1 MTRTGKGPLLIAAV
15 ILVALAGLIPLWRS
29 SHRPPAHDTEA
40 AAMPAP
46 PPRAIVDD
54 TLGRGESLAQLMADN
69 GFDPPQ
75 IHEITQAIR
84 EFKIPR
90 KMRPGVV
97 MRFSGLPGATPDHV
111 RLQINPDSLLHLA
124 VSDSGWNAR
133 LEVVPIVKDTVRLA
147 GVIESSL
154 WNANLAG
161 DVDRLSDGGFEEVVY
176 DLADVYAWKVDFTRD
191 IRKGDAF
198 RVAIER
204 EVRPDGSVRARRFL
218 AIELR
223 NQGRVLTAIPY
234 TRPGGRRAYFDPDGE
249 ALRGVFLRYPVP
261 YRITS
266 GFSLHRYH
274 PILKRYR
281 PHQGIDYGAPY
292 GTHVHAT
299 ASGTVTRAGWWGGY
313 GRMVEL
319 RHTGGIRT
327 RYAHLSSIAPGIRPG
342 KHVEQ
347 GQFIGR
353 VGATGLATGTHLHYE
368 FIKNGRHRNPLS
380 ISLPTA
386 PALEKKYMA
395 DFQGVRDSA
404 LALLRGIALPGPM
417 VASADA
423 APADR

>member
-1 MTRTGKGPLLIAAV
+1 
-15 ILVALAGLIPLWRS
+15 VA
-29 SHRPPAHDTEA
+29 
-40 AAMPAP
+40 
-46 PPRAIVDD
+46 
-54 TLGRGESLAQLMADN
+54 
-69 GFDPPQ
+69 
-75 IHEITQAIR
+75 
-84 EFKIPR
+84 
-90 KMRPGVV
+90 
-97 MRFSGLPGATPDHV
+97 
-111 RLQINPDSLLHLA
+111 
-124 VSDSGWNAR
+124 SDSGWNAR
-133 LEVVPIVKDTVRLA
+133 LEVVPIVTDTVRLA

-161 DVDRLSDGGFEEVVY
+161 DADRLADGGFQEIVY

-204 EVRPDGSVRARRFL
+204 EVRPGGSVRARRFL

-223 NQGRVLTAIPY
+223 NQGHVLTAIPF
-234 TRPGGRRAYFDPDGE
+234 TRPGGRRAYFDPGGE

-266 GFSLHRYH
+266 GFSTHRYH

-292 GTHVHAT
+292 GTRVQAT

-313 GRMVEL
+313 GRVVEL

-327 RYAHLSSIAPGIRPG
+327 RYAHLSAIAPGIRPG
-342 KHVEQ
+342 RHVEQ

-368 FIKNGRHRNPLS
+368 FIKNGRHRDPLS

-395 DFQGVRDSA
+395 DFRGVRDSA
-404 LALLRGIALPGPM
+404 LALLQGIALPGPM
-417 VASADA
+417 VAAADA